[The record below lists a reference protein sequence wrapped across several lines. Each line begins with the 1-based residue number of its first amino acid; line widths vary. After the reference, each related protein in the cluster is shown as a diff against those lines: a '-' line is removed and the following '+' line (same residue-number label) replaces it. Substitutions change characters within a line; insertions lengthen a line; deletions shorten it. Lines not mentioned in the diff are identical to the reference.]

1 MSSIDKVLRETISKL
16 SLDINIKTEDLT
28 YLISEFAKIIEFRT
42 NEVLYHSNQQF
53 QAENEVSTN
62 ILQNIEEKSDNVT
75 MQAVVA
81 EEPQKKVD
89 VVIKTLTF
97 SDVLRKDLPIS
108 PISTQSVVSS
118 NSVTSTNSSRDSEQQ
133 YFINGINDASDE
145 TRENM
150 AKNVEMRDN
159 IDGIISKN
167 KIISNPDNFINSM
180 LDCEIPMWKV
190 MFYFYMSNKQYDI
203 SASTSKEDAR
213 QNDKKIDIL
222 QDYSNN
228 LLINYDESHPY
239 HEYIEYYFN
248 KTIEYNNSKYI
259 CKKDK
264 EGHPIVLIFK
274 NRFLK
279 LINNFIKRK
288 N

>member
-1 MSSIDKVLRETISKL
+1 MSSIDTVLRETISKL

-28 YLISEFAKIIEFRT
+28 YLIGEFARIIEFRT
-42 NEVLYHSNQQF
+42 NEVLYHNTQQF
-53 QAENEVSTN
+53 QAEAVSTN
-62 ILQNIEEKSDNVT
+62 IPQNIEENSAIVE
-75 MQAVVA
+75 QAIV

-89 VVIKTLTF
+89 VVIKTPTF

-133 YFINGINDASDE
+133 YFINGINDSNDE

-150 AKNVEMRDN
+150 EKNAEMRDN
-159 IDGIISKN
+159 IDGIVSKN

-228 LLINYDESHPY
+228 LLINYDEAHPY

-248 KTIEYNNSKYI
+248 KTIEYNNGKYI

>member
-1 MSSIDKVLRETISKL
+1 MSAIHEILADTISKL
-16 SLDINIKTEDLT
+16 SQNITNTQFLNH
-28 YLISEFAKIIEFRT
+28 IICEMTTFI
-42 NEVLYHSNQQF
+42 
-53 QAENEVSTN
+53 ENEKFYQLQQYQEEEVVSTN
-62 ILQNIEEKSDNVT
+62 IPQNIEEKSANVST
-75 MQAVVA
+75 QAVI

-89 VVIKTLTF
+89 VIKTPTF
-97 SDVLRKDLPIS
+97 SDVLRKDLPPS

-150 AKNVEMRDN
+150 AKNSEMRDN
-159 IDGIISKN
+159 IDGIVSKN
-167 KIISNPDNFINSM
+167 KIINNTDNFINSM

-203 SASTSKEDAR
+203 SASTSKEDSR

-222 QDYSNN
+222 EDYSNN

-248 KTIEYNNSKYI
+248 KTIEYNNGKYI